1 MLRVP
6 FSLIEEQRNWEMG
19 CRRGGVGGTTPW
31 QFRRYLPP
39 TLQYSSTPSIFV
51 KIAVVGCGAVGS
63 FYGAKLACAGHEV
76 HFLLRSDYDVVSR
89 QGVFVHSPEGDFQVR
104 PRCARYSD
112 EIGPAELVLI
122 GLKTTGND
130 QFGKLLPALVGPA
143 TVVLTLQNGLGNEEQ
158 LARLFPAEQI
168 MGGLCFVCLNRIAPG
183 VIQHLGY
190 GQVVLGEFRRGPEPR
205 THDLVARFCDAGVPC
220 AASDNLARAHWEK
233 LVWNIPFNGLG
244 VAGAAGF
251 DAFERLNANP
261 PTSSL
266 APRPS
271 PLLPCLTTDKLLAD
285 ARWGRLV
292 RELMLEVI
300 AGARA
305 LGFDVPDTFADE
317 RIERTRTMGAYR
329 ASTLIDFE
337 RRQPLEL
344 QSLFLEPLRQATQA
358 GLPMPRLAALCAV
371 LMDLERAAALRRR
384 TADI

>member
-1 MLRVP
+1 M
-6 FSLIEEQRNWEMG
+6 
-19 CRRGGVGGTTPW
+19 
-31 QFRRYLPP
+31 
-39 TLQYSSTPSIFV
+39 

-112 EIGPAELVLI
+112 EIGPADLVLI

-183 VIQHLGY
+183 VIQHIGY

-205 THDLVARFCDAGVPC
+205 THDLVARFCDAGVAC
-220 AASDNLARAHWEK
+220 TASDNLARAHWEK

-251 DAFERLNANP
+251 DAFDRLNANP

-300 AGARA
+300 AGARV